1 MKTFFSITTFLFSTL
16 ALIFSGFTAYKVF
29 TLDQELDAFRSAS
42 AQTPPTSASPPASG
56 DISASSGSTAIQP
69 GQMIQPALNDE
80 AKVELLAVRRIK
92 DPRTGTR
99 DVVNVQFRVRRLAPD
114 NPNGY
119 IRSSEIKAMN
129 PETNEVYKVMSESS
143 NSSISGTVF
152 LSDMNRGGSADAHAW
167 LSVPEGVNT
176 LDIYVPKTQTFKN
189 VPIS

>member
-16 ALIFSGFTAYKVF
+16 ALLFSGFTAYKVF

-42 AQTPPTSASPPASG
+42 AQAPPTSAPPASG
-56 DISASSGSTAIQP
+56 DASASAGSNAIQP

-80 AKVELLAVRRIK
+80 AKVELLAVKRIK

-99 DVVNVQFRVRRLAPD
+99 DVVNVQFRVRRLTPD
-114 NPNGY
+114 NSNGY
-119 IRSSEIKAMN
+119 IRSREIKAMN

-143 NSSISGTVF
+143 DSSISDTVF
-152 LSDMNRGGSADAHAW
+152 LSDMSRGGSADAHAW
-167 LSVPEGVNT
+167 LNVPEGVNT

>member
-1 MKTFFSITTFLFSTL
+1 MKTFFSVTTFLFSTL

-42 AQTPPTSASPPASG
+42 AQAPTTAAPPASG
-56 DISASSGSTAIQP
+56 ESASSGSNAIQP

-80 AKVELLAVRRIK
+80 AKVELLSVKRIK

-114 NPNGY
+114 NSSGY
-119 IRSSEIKAMN
+119 IRSREIKAMN
-129 PETNEVYKVMSESS
+129 PETNEVHKVMSESS
-143 NSSISGTVF
+143 DSSISDTVF
-152 LSDMNRGGSADAHAW
+152 LSDMSRGGSADAHAW
-167 LSVPEGVNT
+167 LNVPEGVNT